1 MSVWI
6 VEIFRMSVD
15 SLCNL
20 LVYMTILWIVVLL
33 MNYERSII
41 EFFCIM
47 NGLFGHSSDMVSLV
61 VLQCFFYTW

>member
-1 MSVWI
+1 MWI

-15 SLCNL
+15 SSCDL
-20 LVYMTILWIVVLL
+20 LVYMTILWIVVFL

-47 NGLFGHSSDMVSLV
+47 NGLFEHSSDMVSLV
-61 VLQCFFYTW
+61 VLQCFFYT